1 MSIRTER
8 VAGVIRET
16 ITELLACGGVKDP
29 RVQNSGLITV
39 THVRVAADLGVAWV
53 SVSSLGGAGVEQ
65 TVSGL
70 RAAAGYLRGEV
81 GKRLHARR
89 LPELRFEADTATER
103 EARVEAAFREIEAER
118 AVAAAP
124 TSAAP
129 GSAGPEV
136 PASAAPGSAGPEVP
150 ASAAPGSAGPEVP
163 ASAAPGSAGPDA
175 PVPGGGPVGQGSSTP
190 PTDGAVPEETAFDDT
205 ERVEVPYPA
214 SIEPWPSAPK

>member
-16 ITELLACGGVKDP
+16 ITEVLACGGVKDP
-29 RVQNSGLITV
+29 RVQAGGLITV

-53 SVSSLGGAGVEQ
+53 LVTAIGGAGVGE

-70 RAAAGYLRGEV
+70 QAASGYLRSAV

-89 LPELRFEADTATER
+89 VPELRFEADVGAEK

-118 AVAAAP
+118 LAAAP
-124 TSAAP
+124 PAP
-129 GSAGPEV
+129 PE
-136 PASAAPGSAGPEVP
+136 APDG
-150 ASAAPGSAGPEVP
+150 APT
-163 ASAAPGSAGPDA
+163 PDA
-175 PVPGGGPVGQGSSTP
+175 PGGADDS
-190 PTDGAVPEETAFDDT
+190 AVPEETAFEDT

-214 SIEPWPSAPK
+214 SIDPRPSAPK

>member
-16 ITELLACGGVKDP
+16 ITEVLACGGVKDP
-29 RVQNSGLITV
+29 RVQAGGLITV

-53 SVSSLGGAGVEQ
+53 SVTSMGGTGVDQ
-65 TVSGL
+65 TLEGL

-89 LPELRFEADTATER
+89 LPELRFQPDTASEQ

-118 AVAAAP
+118 KAAAP
-124 TSAAP
+124 EPPPAGQPVAEGDPARAP
-129 GSAGPEV
+129 
-136 PASAAPGSAGPEVP
+136 
-150 ASAAPGSAGPEVP
+150 
-163 ASAAPGSAGPDA
+163 D
-175 PVPGGGPVGQGSSTP
+175 
-190 PTDGAVPEETAFDDT
+190 DGAVPEETGFEDT

-214 SIEPWPSAPK
+214 SIDPRPSAPK